1 MHAIKQK
8 IVGILIF
15 DDVEVLDFTGP
26 FEVFSLAE
34 NVQGEKLFKVIT
46 LARDRGKGSDIIL
59 ARNGLKVIADYY
71 LDTHPHLDVL
81 VIPGGHGAETVVIKD
96 ELTIDWITQTSKQVD
111 LTLSICTG
119 AFLLAKAGLLSGKK
133 ATTHWMDIEKLA
145 SDFTD
150 IEVLSEVS
158 YVDASDEQLNI
169 VTSAGISAGIN
180 ASLYCVSKL
189 ASVDIANETAKRMEY
204 EYRIENS

>member
-1 MHAIKQK
+1 M
-8 IVGILIF
+8 
-15 DDVEVLDFTGP
+15 
-26 FEVFSLAE
+26 
-34 NVQGEKLFKVIT
+34 
-46 LARDRGKGSDIIL
+46 

-71 LDTHPHLDVL
+71 LDTHLQLDVL
-81 VIPGGHGAETVVIKD
+81 VIPGGYGAETVVIKD
-96 ELTIDWITQTSKQVD
+96 ELTIEWIAQMSKQVD
-111 LTLSICTG
+111 LTLSICTS
-119 AFLLAKAGLLSGKK
+119 AFLLAKAGLLSRKK

>member
-1 MHAIKQK
+1 
-8 IVGILIF
+8 
-15 DDVEVLDFTGP
+15 
-26 FEVFSLAE
+26 
-34 NVQGEKLFKVIT
+34 
-46 LARDRGKGSDIIL
+46 
-59 ARNGLKVIADYY
+59 
-71 LDTHPHLDVL
+71 
-81 VIPGGHGAETVVIKD
+81 
-96 ELTIDWITQTSKQVD
+96 
-111 LTLSICTG
+111 
-119 AFLLAKAGLLSGKK
+119 
-133 ATTHWMDIEKLA
+133 MDIEKLA